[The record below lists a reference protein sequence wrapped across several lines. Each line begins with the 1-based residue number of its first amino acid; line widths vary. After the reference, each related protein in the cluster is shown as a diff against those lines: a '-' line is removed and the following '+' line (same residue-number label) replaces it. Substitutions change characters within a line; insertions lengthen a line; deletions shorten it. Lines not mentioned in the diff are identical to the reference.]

1 MPCIGINEISHANGA
16 IDEAIW
22 SGLWILVKYIALQ
35 ETTEIKE
42 DHDSNQV
49 IVSEETAPRCW
60 DKTDNVVAGP
70 ARLRL
75 RDAETLQNEPS
86 SVCVTM
92 SKSPFI

>member
-1 MPCIGINEISHANGA
+1 MGKRFNSSTTNVP
-16 IDEAIW
+16 D
-22 SGLWILVKYIALQ
+22 LILTYFIVAYLSIYCY
-35 ETTEIKE
+35 T
-42 DHDSNQV
+42 NQ
-49 IVSEETAPRCW
+49 CW